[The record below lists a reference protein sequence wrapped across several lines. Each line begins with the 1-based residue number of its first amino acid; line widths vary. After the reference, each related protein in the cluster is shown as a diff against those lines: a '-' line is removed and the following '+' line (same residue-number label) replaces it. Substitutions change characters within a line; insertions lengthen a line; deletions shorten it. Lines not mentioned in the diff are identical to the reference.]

1 MVVGHIKKGTLKTL
15 LSLTIGFLTDQ
26 PGNGFVDAPKNL
38 SHGLAR
44 FENLIKFRLIIQRHV
59 ADRFHFHFQPDKSRV
74 HFAHPVHQDL
84 DEFILKFIAGFRL
97 EFLEQLLVQL
107 QNLSIGFGKD
117 ISRAWGLCQK

>member
-38 SHGLAR
+38 FHGLAG
-44 FENLIKFRLIIQRHV
+44 FENPVKFPLIIHRHL

-74 HFAHPVHQDL
+74 HFAHPVHQNL

-97 EFLEQLLVQL
+97 EFIKHLLVQL
-107 QNLSIGFGKD
+107 QYLSFGFGKD
-117 ISRAWGLCQK
+117 ICRAGSLRQK

>member
-38 SHGLAR
+38 FHGLAG
-44 FENLIKFRLIIQRHV
+44 FENLIKFRLIIQRHL
-59 ADRFHFHFQPDKSRV
+59 ADRFHFHFQAVKSRV

-84 DEFILKFIAGFRL
+84 KEDIKNSQ
-97 EFLEQLLVQL
+97 FLL
-107 QNLSIGFGKD
+107 
-117 ISRAWGLCQK
+117 A